1 MDATLA
7 DPLVGRL
14 LDGRYQVEAQVAM
27 GGMATVYRAM
37 DIRLDRQVAL
47 KVMHA
52 DLARDEEFVNRFIG
66 EAKSVARLSHP
77 NVVAVFDQG
86 RDGSYLYLAMEYLPG
101 RTLRDLLDERGWFP
115 PREALAIMVPLLSG
129 LAAAHTAGIVHRDVK
144 PENVLVAPDG
154 HLKVVDFGLARA
166 LTMSSQTRTGLI
178 IGTVA
183 YLAPEQVTGT
193 GADAR
198 TDIYAAGIVLF
209 ELLTGTKPH
218 TGESPLSVAYKHVN
232 EAIPAPSRLAGG
244 ISPEV
249 DQLVLQATSRDPHG
263 RPSDAGAFLRSVHD
277 VMRTLGSDWPGQG
290 QGPVAVNDWAG
301 YVSRHGNGPQTY
313 GQQAFGQL
321 AYGPQTFGQQAIG
334 PQAYP
339 QQSLEQQNFQPPG
352 PGQNNTQVLTGG
364 PAHDNGQTIIAGR
377 DGWPEGPPAA
387 GRGKRRIVLWVVLA
401 ALVLAVAGVGGW
413 WFTQDQAKVPTV
425 AGMTESAAV
434 KELRGDGFTVRQA
447 SAINNNT
454 VKAGSIVRTVPAVG
468 TKVRKGSAITVVPS
482 AGPRTIKVPDISG
495 QQLADAESALRQSGL
510 TVGQVHKVASSSV
523 DAGIVVSTSPAAG
536 LLWPQPKPVTI
547 SVSAGPPL
555 PNFVGQNEQAIQQWA
570 SQNDI
575 QLNVQQAGNSDQPQ
589 GTITQQSPT
598 ANTPITQNETVTI
611 MVSPGPPQV
620 SIPDVDGQSLND
632 ARTTLHQLGFKVT
645 IKKFG
650 PFNKVFN
657 YSPTGQAAK
666 GSTITLYSG
675 F

>member
-86 RDGSYLYLAMEYLPG
+86 RDGSYLYLAMEYLSG
-101 RTLRDLLDERGWFP
+101 RTLRNLLDERGWFP

-209 ELLTGTKPH
+209 ELLTGAKPH

-249 DQLVLQATSRDPHG
+249 DQLVLQATSRDPRG
-263 RPSDAGAFLRSVHD
+263 RPSDAGEFLRSVHD

-301 YVSRHGNGPQTY
+301 YVSRHGYGQQTLGQQTY
-313 GQQAFGQL
+313 GQQNF
-321 AYGPQTFGQQAIG
+321 QQVA
-334 PQAYP
+334 
-339 QQSLEQQNFQPPG
+339 FQPPG
-352 PGQNNTQVLTGG
+352 PGQNNTQVLVGG
-364 PAHDNGQTIIAGR
+364 AAHDDGQTVIAGR
-377 DGWPEGPPAA
+377 DGWPDVPPAA
-387 GRGKRRIVLWVVLA
+387 GRGKRRIVLWVALA
-401 ALVLAVAGVGGW
+401 ALVLAGAGAGGW

-425 AGMTESAAV
+425 AGLTESAAV
-434 KELRGDGFTVRQA
+434 KELRADGFTVRQA
-447 SAINNNT
+447 GAINNNT
-454 VKAGSIVRTVPAVG
+454 VKAGAVVRTVPAVG
-468 TKVRKGSAITVVPS
+468 TKVRKGSAVTLVPS

-570 SQNDI
+570 AQNDI

-589 GTITQQSPT
+589 GTITQQSPA

-611 MVSPGPPQV
+611 MVSNGPPQV
-620 SIPDVDGQSLND
+620 SIPNVDGQSLND

-657 YSPTGQAAK
+657 YSPNGQAPK

>member
-14 LDGRYQVEAQVAM
+14 LDGRYQVESQVAM

-37 DIRLDRQVAL
+37 DTRLDPQVAL
-47 KVMHA
+47 NVMHA

-66 EAKSVARLSHP
+66 EAKAVARLSHP
-77 NVVAVFDQG
+77 NVVQVFDQG
-86 RDGSYLYLAMEYLPG
+86 RDGPYLYLAMEFLPG
-101 RTLRDLLDERGWFP
+101 RTLRNLLDERGWFP

-154 HLKVVDFGLARA
+154 HLNVGDFGLARA
-166 LTMSSQTRTGLI
+166 LTMSGQTRTGLI

-249 DQLVLQATSRDPHG
+249 DQLVLQATSRDPRG
-263 RPSDAGAFLRSVHD
+263 RPSDAGEFLRSVHD

-301 YVSRHGNGPQTY
+301 YVSRHGY
-313 GQQAFGQL
+313 GQPTIGQQ
-321 AYGPQTFGQQAIG
+321 AYGPQSYG
-334 PQAYP
+334 PQNF
-339 QQSLEQQNFQPPG
+339 QQVAFQPPG
-352 PGQNNTQVLTGG
+352 PGQHNTQVLAGG
-364 PAHDNGQTIIAGR
+364 AAHDDGQTVIAGR
-377 DGWPEGPPAA
+377 DGWPEVPPA
-387 GRGKRRIVLWVVLA
+387 GRGKRRIVLWVALA
-401 ALVLAVAGVGGW
+401 ALILAGAGAGGW

-425 AGMTESAAV
+425 AGLTESAAV

-447 SAINNNT
+447 GAINNNT
-454 VKAGSIVRTVPAVG
+454 VKAGSIVRTEPAIG
-468 TKVRKGSAITVVPS
+468 SRVRKHSTVTLVPS
-482 AGPRTIKVPDISG
+482 AGPKTIKVPDISG

-589 GTITQQSPT
+589 GTITQQSPA
-598 ANTPITQNETVTI
+598 ANTPISQNETVTI
-611 MVSPGPPQV
+611 MVSNGPPQV

-632 ARTTLHQLGFKVT
+632 ARTALHQLGFKVT

-657 YSPTGQAAK
+657 YSPNGQAPK

>member
-101 RTLRDLLDERGWFP
+101 RTLRNLLDERGWFP

-249 DQLVLQATSRDPHG
+249 DQLVLQATSRDPRG
-263 RPSDAGAFLRSVHD
+263 RPSDAGEFLRSVHD

-301 YVSRHGNGPQTY
+301 YVSRHGY
-313 GQQAFGQL
+313 GH
-321 AYGPQTFGQQAIG
+321 QTFGQQSYG
-334 PQAYP
+334 QQAYP
-339 QQSLEQQNFQPPG
+339 QQSLEQQNFQQVAFQPPG
-352 PGQNNTQVLTGG
+352 PGQNNTQVLAGG
-364 PAHDNGQTIIAGR
+364 AAHDDGQTIIAGR
-377 DGWPEGPPAA
+377 DGWPEVPPAA
-387 GRGKRRIVLWVVLA
+387 GRGKRRIVLWAALA
-401 ALVLAVAGVGGW
+401 ALVLAVAGAGGW

-434 KELRGDGFTVRQA
+434 KELRADGFTVRQA
-447 SAINNNT
+447 GEINNNT

-468 TKVRKGSAITVVPS
+468 TKVRKGSAITLVPS

-589 GTITQQSPT
+589 GTITQQSPA

-611 MVSPGPPQV
+611 MVSNGPPQV
-620 SIPDVDGQSLND
+620 SIPNVDGQSLND
-632 ARTTLHQLGFKVT
+632 ARTALHQLGFKVT

>member
-14 LDGRYQVEAQVAM
+14 LDGRYQVESQVAM

-37 DIRLDRQVAL
+37 DTRLDRLVAL

-77 NVVAVFDQG
+77 NVVNVFDQG

-101 RTLRDLLDERGWFP
+101 RTLRNLLDERGWFP

-166 LTMSSQTRTGLI
+166 LTMGSQTRTGLI

-193 GADAR
+193 GTDPR
-198 TDIYAAGIVLF
+198 TDVYAAGIVLF

-232 EAIPAPSRLAGG
+232 DVVPAPSTRAGG
-244 ISPEV
+244 IPPQV
-249 DQLVLQATSRDPHG
+249 DQLVLRATSRDPNG
-263 RPSDAGAFLRSVHD
+263 RPSDAGEFLRSVHE
-277 VMRTLGSDWPGQG
+277 VMRSLGSDWPGQATA
-290 QGPVAVNDWAG
+290 PVAIAVNDWAG
-301 YVSRHGNGPQTY
+301 Y
-313 GQQAFGQL
+313 GQQMQPRM
-321 AYGPQTFGQQAIG
+321 GPN
-334 PQAYP
+334 
-339 QQSLEQQNFQPPG
+339 S
-352 PGQNNTQVLTGG
+352 TQVLSG
-364 PAHDNGQTIIAGR
+364 NGWNNTAAEP
-377 DGWPEGPPAA
+377 GWPGAPGELT
-387 GRGKRRIVLWVVLA
+387 RGEYQQPEPRPRRRIAAWVALAAVVLA
-401 ALVLAVAGVGGW
+401 AAGVGGW
-413 WFTQDQAKVPTV
+413 WFTMNQTKVPSV
-425 AGMTESAAV
+425 AGLTESAAV
-434 KELRGDGFTVRQA
+434 KELRADGFTVREA
-447 SAINNNT
+447 NAVNNNA
-454 VKAGSIVRTVPAVG
+454 VKAGSVIRTDPAIG
-468 TKVRKGSAITVVPS
+468 SKVHKHATVTLVPS
-482 AGPRTIKVPDISG
+482 AGPKTIKVPDISG
-495 QQLADAESALRQSGL
+495 QQLADAEQALRSAGL

-523 DAGIVVSTSPAAG
+523 DAGIVLSTTPAAG
-536 LLWPQPKPVTI
+536 LSWPQPKPVAI

-575 QLNVQQAGNSDQPQ
+575 QLNVKQAASSDQPQ
-589 GTITQQSPT
+589 GTIVDQSPA

-611 MVSPGPPQV
+611 TVSNGPPEV
-620 SIPDVDGQSLND
+620 SIPDVDGQSIGD
-632 ARTTLHQLGFKVT
+632 ARNALQQLGFKVSV
-645 IKKFG
+645 KKFG
-650 PFNKVFN
+650 WSNKVFN
-657 YSPTGQAAK
+657 YSPNGQAPK
-666 GSTITLYSG
+666 GSTITLYAAG

>member
-66 EAKSVARLSHP
+66 EAKAVARLSHP
-77 NVVAVFDQG
+77 NVVQVFDQG
-86 RDGSYLYLAMEYLPG
+86 RDGPYLYLAMEFLPG
-101 RTLRDLLDERGWFP
+101 RTLRNLLDERGWFP

-249 DQLVLQATSRDPHG
+249 DQLVLQATSRDPGG
-263 RPSDAGAFLRSVHD
+263 RPSDAGEFLRSVHD

-301 YVSRHGNGPQTY
+301 YVSRHGY
-313 GQQAFGQL
+313 GQQTIGQH
-321 AYGPQTFGQQAIG
+321 AYGPQSYGQQNF
-334 PQAYP
+334 
-339 QQSLEQQNFQPPG
+339 QQVAFQPPG
-352 PGQNNTQVLTGG
+352 PGQHNTQVLAGG
-364 PAHDNGQTIIAGR
+364 AAHDDGQTVIAGR
-377 DGWPEGPPAA
+377 DGWPEVPPA
-387 GRGKRRIVLWVVLA
+387 GRGKRRIVLWVALA
-401 ALVLAVAGVGGW
+401 ALILAGAGAGGW

-425 AGMTESAAV
+425 AGLTESAAV

-468 TKVRKGSAITVVPS
+468 TKVRKGSAITLVPS

-589 GTITQQSPT
+589 GTITQQSPA
-598 ANTPITQNETVTI
+598 ANTPISQNETVTI
-611 MVSPGPPQV
+611 MVSNGPPQV
-620 SIPDVDGQSLND
+620 SIPNVDGQSLND

-657 YSPTGQAAK
+657 YSPNGQAPK

>member
-14 LDGRYQVEAQVAM
+14 LDGRYQVESQVAM

-66 EAKSVARLSHP
+66 EAKAVARLSHP
-77 NVVAVFDQG
+77 NVVQVFDQG
-86 RDGSYLYLAMEYLPG
+86 RDGPYLYLAMEFLPG
-101 RTLRDLLDERGWFP
+101 RTLRNLLDERGWFP

-249 DQLVLQATSRDPHG
+249 DQLVLQATSRDPGG
-263 RPSDAGAFLRSVHD
+263 RPSDAGEFLRSVHD

-301 YVSRHGNGPQTY
+301 YVSRHGY
-313 GQQAFGQL
+313 GQQTIGQH
-321 AYGPQTFGQQAIG
+321 AYGPQSYGQQNF
-334 PQAYP
+334 
-339 QQSLEQQNFQPPG
+339 QQVAFQPPG
-352 PGQNNTQVLTGG
+352 PGQHNTQVLAGG
-364 PAHDNGQTIIAGR
+364 AAHDDGQTVIAGR
-377 DGWPEGPPAA
+377 DGWPEVPPAA
-387 GRGKRRIVLWVVLA
+387 GRGKRRIVLWVALA
-401 ALVLAVAGVGGW
+401 ALILAGAGAGGW

-425 AGMTESAAV
+425 AGLTESAAV

-447 SAINNNT
+447 GAINNNT

-468 TKVRKGSAITVVPS
+468 TKVRKGSAITLVPS

-589 GTITQQSPT
+589 GTITQQSPA
-598 ANTPITQNETVTI
+598 ANTPISQNETVTI
-611 MVSPGPPQV
+611 MVSNGPPQV
-620 SIPDVDGQSLND
+620 SIPNVDGQSLND

-657 YSPTGQAAK
+657 YSPNGQAPK

>member
-52 DLARDEEFVNRFIG
+52 DLARDDEFVNRFIG

-101 RTLRDLLDERGWFP
+101 RTLRNLLDERGWFP

-209 ELLTGTKPH
+209 ELLTGSKPH

-232 EAIPAPSRLAGG
+232 EAIPAPSRRAGG

-249 DQLVLQATSRDPHG
+249 DQLVLGATSRDPRG
-263 RPSDAGAFLRSVHD
+263 RPSDASEFLRSVHD

-301 YVSRHGNGPQTY
+301 YVSRHGY
-313 GQQAFGQL
+313 GQQTIGQ
-321 AYGPQTFGQQAIG
+321 QTYGQQAIG
-334 PQAYP
+334 PQTYP
-339 QQSLEQQNFQPPG
+339 QQNLEQQNFQPVAFRPPG
-352 PGQNNTQVLTGG
+352 PGQHNTQVLAGG
-364 PAHDNGQTIIAGR
+364 RAHDNGQTIIAGR
-377 DGWPEGPPAA
+377 DGWPEVPPAA
-387 GRGKRRIVLWVVLA
+387 GRGKRRIVLWVALA
-401 ALVLAVAGVGGW
+401 ALVLAVAGAGGW
-413 WFTQDQAKVPTV
+413 WFTQDQATVPTV
-425 AGMTESAAV
+425 AGLTESAAV
-434 KELRGDGFTVRQA
+434 KELRADGFTVREA
-447 SAINNNT
+447 SPINNNT
-454 VKAGSIVRTVPAVG
+454 VKAGAIVRSVPAVG
-468 TKVRKGSAITVVPS
+468 TKVRKGSAITLVPS

-495 QQLADAESALRQSGL
+495 QQLADAEAALRQSGL

-555 PNFVGQNEQAIQQWA
+555 PNFVGQNEQAIQLWA
-570 SQNDI
+570 AQNDI
-575 QLNVQQAGNSDQPQ
+575 QLNVQQAANSVQPQ
-589 GTITQQSPT
+589 GTITQQSPA

-611 MVSPGPPQV
+611 MVSNGPPQV
-620 SIPDVDGQSLND
+620 SIPNVDGQSLND

-657 YSPTGQAAK
+657 YSPSGQAAK

>member
-1 MDATLA
+1 MLARRLEQAGCAAVMPLGAPIGSGLGIRNPHNIELIVEYAGVPVVLDAGIGTASDAAIAMELGCDAVLLATAVTRARRPGADGRGDAARGDRRALRAAGRPGANPALRQRLISAGQHLSHKAVIRPRRRKLIVQLAPMDATLA

-66 EAKSVARLSHP
+66 EAKAVARLSHP
-77 NVVAVFDQG
+77 NVVQVFDQG
-86 RDGSYLYLAMEYLPG
+86 RDGPYLYLAMEFLPG
-101 RTLRDLLDERGWFP
+101 RTLRNLLDERGWFP

-249 DQLVLQATSRDPHG
+249 DRLVLQATSRDPGG
-263 RPSDAGAFLRSVHD
+263 RPSDAGEFLRSVHD

-301 YVSRHGNGPQTY
+301 YVSRHGYGQQTFGQQTY
-313 GQQAFGQL
+313 GQQT
-321 AYGPQTFGQQAIG
+321 YGQQNF
-334 PQAYP
+334 
-339 QQSLEQQNFQPPG
+339 QQVAFQPPG
-352 PGQNNTQVLTGG
+352 PGQHNTQVLAGG
-364 PAHDNGQTIIAGR
+364 AAHDDGQTVIADR
-377 DGWPEGPPAA
+377 DGWPEVPQAA
-387 GRGKRRIVLWVVLA
+387 GRGKRRIILWVALA
-401 ALVLAVAGVGGW
+401 ALVLAGAGAGGW

-425 AGMTESAAV
+425 AGLTESAAV
-434 KELRGDGFTVRQA
+434 KELRADGFTVRQA
-447 SAINNNT
+447 GAINNNT

-468 TKVRKGSAITVVPS
+468 TKVRKGSAITLVPS

-523 DAGIVVSTSPAAG
+523 NAGIVVSTSPAAG
-536 LLWPQPKPVTI
+536 LR
-547 SVSAGPPL
+547 GR
-555 PNFVGQNEQAIQQWA
+555 
-570 SQNDI
+570 
-575 QLNVQQAGNSDQPQ
+575 
-589 GTITQQSPT
+589 SP
-598 ANTPITQNETVTI
+598 
-611 MVSPGPPQV
+611 S
-620 SIPDVDGQSLND
+620 
-632 ARTTLHQLGFKVT
+632 R
-645 IKKFG
+645 
-650 PFNKVFN
+650 
-657 YSPTGQAAK
+657 
-666 GSTITLYSG
+666 
-675 F
+675 